1 MYYSI
6 DCGIVRTGDVTT
18 NDVDLEGR
26 IVGGK
31 EAVRGQFPW
40 QAQIHARSGEK
51 FRLACGGTLVSDHV
65 VVTAGGRIIAITNL
79 NSNDIFTWIFT
90 KN

>member
-1 MYYSI
+1 M
-6 DCGIVRTGDVTT
+6 
-18 NDVDLEGR
+18 
-26 IVGGK
+26 GGK

-51 FRLACGGTLVSDHV
+51 FRLACGGTLVSDHI

-79 NSNDIFTWIFT
+79 NSNDLFTWIFKKKLGPRNT
-90 KN
+90 GERLARKGDSNFEAYYFC